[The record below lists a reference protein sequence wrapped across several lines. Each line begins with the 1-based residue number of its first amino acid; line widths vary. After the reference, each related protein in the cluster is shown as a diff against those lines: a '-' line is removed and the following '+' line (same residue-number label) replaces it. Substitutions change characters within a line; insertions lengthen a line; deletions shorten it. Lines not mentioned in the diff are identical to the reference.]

1 MPAPSE
7 RELSAEDRQRLDDAY
22 RRLRTAVA
30 AYEPYLAR
38 DQFVAQ
44 GRAAVPLDELARAQ
58 AEVEAAEDELW
69 RLREELLG
77 WARPPWAP
85 GAGLVADWF
94 SDEDAAYDEL
104 PAS

>member
-69 RLREELLG
+69 RLREQLLG
-77 WARPPWAP
+77 GSPAVGARRRTRR
-85 GAGLVADWF
+85 
-94 SDEDAAYDEL
+94 
-104 PAS
+104 